1 MNFDTKLFFDALTM
15 PVMLQGAAIAILLS
29 ILVQVASFLL
39 CLPLAVALNSMA
51 TARRTAAQIYVWL
64 FRSAPLILVLLIV
77 WNGAPQLFPGLTRAP
92 WYTPFAAAFIA
103 FTLVTTAYMAE
114 AMRGALAAI
123 GQGQTDAAR
132 ALGLNRLQTFG
143 LVILPQALRIVMPVL
158 VNEFINLI
166 KLTSLAYVISM
177 REIMA
182 VVNDAI
188 ASSFRFV
195 EWYSAA
201 LVYYLAIVSILMF
214 LQRLIQRRMA

>member
-1 MNFDTKLFFDALTM
+1 MNFDTKLFLDALTM

-51 TARRTAAQIYVWL
+51 AVRRTAAQLYVWL
-64 FRSAPLILVLLIV
+64 FRSSPLILVLLIV

-123 GQGQTDAAR
+123 GQGRQMRHAR
-132 ALGLNRLQTFG
+132 SGSTACR
-143 LVILPQALRIVMPVL
+143 P
-158 VNEFINLI
+158 
-166 KLTSLAYVISM
+166 S
-177 REIMA
+177 
-182 VVNDAI
+182 
-188 ASSFRFV
+188 ASS
-195 EWYSAA
+195 SC
-201 LVYYLAIVSILMF
+201 
-214 LQRLIQRRMA
+214 RRPCASSCRCSSTSSST

>member
-1 MNFDTKLFFDALTM
+1 MNFDTKLFLDALTM

-51 TARRTAAQIYVWL
+51 AVRRTAAQLYVWL
-64 FRSAPLILVLLIV
+64 FRSSPLILVLLIV
-77 WNGAPQLFPGLTRAP
+77 WNGAPQPGLTRAP

-143 LVILPQALRIVMPVL
+143 LVVLPQALRIVMPVL

>member
-1 MNFDTKLFFDALTM
+1 
-15 PVMLQGAAIAILLS
+15 
-29 ILVQVASFLL
+29 
-39 CLPLAVALNSMA
+39 
-51 TARRTAAQIYVWL
+51 
-64 FRSAPLILVLLIV
+64 
-77 WNGAPQLFPGLTRAP
+77 
-92 WYTPFAAAFIA
+92 
-103 FTLVTTAYMAE
+103 MAE

-132 ALGLNRLQTFG
+132 ALGLNRLQTFF
-143 LVILPQALRIVMPVL
+143 LVVLPQALRIVMPVL

-201 LVYYLAIVSILMF
+201 LVYYLVIVSILMF
-214 LQRLIQRRMA
+214 LQRLIQSRMA